1 GAVLVLGGLGAP
13 LDHKDQRSRRS
24 SRVVHVA
31 VGNSLRSYRALELEN
46 AQLRHALVAR
56 IVIEQAKGVLA
67 ERFGLELGH
76 AFELLRSAA
85 RQHRRRV
92 DDLAKEVTGARTTP
106 PEIEELVRAGAEVVR
121 IGDRF

>member
-1 GAVLVLGGLGAP
+1 M
-13 LDHKDQRSRRS
+13 
-24 SRVVHVA
+24 VHVA

-46 AQLRHALVAR
+46 AQLRHALAAR

-85 RQHRRRV
+85 RANRRRV
-92 DDLAKEVTGARTTP
+92 DALAKEVTGARTTP
-106 PEIEELVRAGAEVVR
+106 PEIEELVRAGADVVR